1 MDRHISHFASVLV
14 WFRRDL
20 RLDDHTALSRAVQHS
35 DKVFGCFIFD
45 QAILKDLPPLDRRV
59 SFIHASVTELDK
71 QWRAQA
77 ANPDAELL
85 VRHGHAVTDIV
96 KLAKQLG
103 VQAVFTHHDD
113 EPQSLARDAQVLGEL
128 ANLGIAFH
136 SFKDHVVF
144 ERSEVM
150 TQSGT
155 AYGVFTPYKNA
166 WLKKITPTDLA
177 ERKTTAKPGQ
187 LAVVPAA
194 LRQAVPALKDMG
206 FDTVDLSALHIEA
219 GSAGAQALVKDF
231 SKRMAHYEETRNFPS
246 VKGPSYLS
254 VHLRFGTVSIRQL
267 ARLAYPAAIKGDEG
281 AQTWLSELIW
291 RDFYHQVMHHH
302 VHAMTSSFKT
312 EYDAIEWEH
321 GKAANALFQA
331 WCEGRT
337 GYPLVDA
344 AMAQINQTG
353 YMHNRLRMVVASFL
367 VKDLGIDWRR
377 GEQYFALHLND
388 FDLAANNGG
397 WQWASSSGCDAQPY
411 FRIFNPINQS
421 EKFDP
426 QGKFI
431 KRYLPQL
438 AGLSDKDIHAPW
450 LAKPLDLQAAGVELG
465 KNYPLPLVD
474 HAKARAKTLLRY
486 SVVAKKKT
494 A

>member
-45 QAILKDLPPLDRRV
+45 QAILKDLPAHDRRV
-59 SFIHASVTELDK
+59 SFIHASVTALDQ
-71 QWRAQA
+71 QWRELAGD
-77 ANPDAELL
+77 PDAGLL
-85 VRHGHAVTDIV
+85 VRYGHAVTDIV

-166 WLKKITPTDLA
+166 WLKKITPADLA

-187 LAVVPAA
+187 LAIVPAA
-194 LRQAVPALKDMG
+194 LRQPIPSLKDMG

-231 SKRMAHYEETRNFPS
+231 AKRMARYEETRNFPS

-254 VHLRFGTVSIRQL
+254 
-267 ARLAYPAAIKGDEG
+267 
-281 AQTWLSELIW
+281 
-291 RDFYHQVMHHH
+291 
-302 VHAMTSSFKT
+302 
-312 EYDAIEWEH
+312 
-321 GKAANALFQA
+321 
-331 WCEGRT
+331 
-337 GYPLVDA
+337 
-344 AMAQINQTG
+344 
-353 YMHNRLRMVVASFL
+353 
-367 VKDLGIDWRR
+367 
-377 GEQYFALHLND
+377 
-388 FDLAANNGG
+388 
-397 WQWASSSGCDAQPY
+397 
-411 FRIFNPINQS
+411 
-421 EKFDP
+421 
-426 QGKFI
+426 
-431 KRYLPQL
+431 
-438 AGLSDKDIHAPW
+438 
-450 LAKPLDLQAAGVELG
+450 
-465 KNYPLPLVD
+465 
-474 HAKARAKTLLRY
+474 
-486 SVVAKKKT
+486 
-494 A
+494 